1 MTMTIEQA
9 IKLIKFE
16 IDRAHRDADM
26 STHQEDLT
34 YHNGEHD
41 ALEFILGA
49 IESEN

>member
-16 IDRAHRDADM
+16 IDRADRDSNMATDPD
-26 STHQEDLT
+26 DLT